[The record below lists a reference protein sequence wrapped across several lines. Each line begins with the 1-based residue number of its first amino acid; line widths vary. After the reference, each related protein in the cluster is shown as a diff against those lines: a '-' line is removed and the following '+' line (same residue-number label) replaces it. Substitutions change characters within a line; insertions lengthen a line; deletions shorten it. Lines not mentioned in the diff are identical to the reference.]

1 MIVKMKFLS
10 ISGPKNDIDR
20 VCEVY
25 LSKDEMQLENAAAEL
40 KTTDNLQPF
49 VEDNPYK
56 EPLAKAEQFNAL
68 LSDEDQRID
77 ASMNQDDML
86 NLIRDVNHDYLDL
99 VEKKELTKKQVE
111 EYKEKLVTTTLVHCG
126 KRFLLPYPI
135 RFALAT
141 IESCKYIWKGIKVLC
156 QRKIEVPVLDATA
169 ISVSM
174 LRGDIGTAGSVMFLL
189 NIGEILE
196 EWTHKKSVGDLS
208 LIHI

>member
-25 LSKDEMQLENAAAEL
+25 LSKYEMQLENAAAEL

-49 VEDNPYK
+49 VEVNPYK

-86 NLIRDVNHDYLDL
+86 SLIRDVNHDYLDL
-99 VEKKELTKKQVE
+99 VEKKELTKKQV
-111 EYKEKLVTTTLVHCG
+111 
-126 KRFLLPYPI
+126 R
-135 RFALAT
+135 
-141 IESCKYIWKGIKVLC
+141 GI
-156 QRKIEVPVLDATA
+156 QRKASDHGAVP
-169 ISVSM
+169 
-174 LRGDIGTAGSVMFLL
+174 DIGTGYAEITEVQIHESTFRPGGCELL
-189 NIGEILE
+189 QTSGEIF
-196 EWTHKKSVGDLS
+196 V
-208 LIHI
+208 